1 MDVHAGLKHQ
11 NVPPSSISGGLPNS
25 HAKSGG
31 KSNERAAA
39 DLVTLP
45 SESDLCVLPMNH
57 LTRVVRRRRIGR
69 CPPSPNSFSFS
80 PTSNSVMNMEMK
92 LSPPPLPLYFFL
104 IPFLF
109 PVWESPVSSLSLFF
123 SLCRAK
129 REVLMNE
136 REGGIRET
144 TGTQEFMECPDGS
157 QCFRARRNGAPPR

>member
-1 MDVHAGLKHQ
+1 MDVHAGLEHQ

-57 LTRVVRRRRIGR
+57 LTRVVRHRRIGR

-92 LSPPPLPLYFFL
+92 LSPPRRH
-104 IPFLF
+104 FLF
-109 PVWESPVSSLSLFF
+109 ISFSSHFYFLCGNRPSRLSLFF

-129 REVLMNE
+129 SGVLMNE
-136 REGGIRET
+136 REEGDDGDSGIH
-144 TGTQEFMECPDGS
+144 GVP
-157 QCFRARRNGAPPR
+157 

>member
-1 MDVHAGLKHQ
+1 MRRTDENEEDSKAGEVD
-11 NVPPSSISGGLPNS
+11 NMRWMFMRASSTKTFHRAPFLAVCRIRTRRAAARATSG
-25 HAKSGG
+25 
-31 KSNERAAA
+31 AAA

-92 LSPPPLPLYFFL
+92 LSPPPPLPLYFFL

-109 PVWESPVSSLSLFF
+109 PVWESPVSSLSLFLPL
-123 SLCRAK
+123 SGQ
-129 REVLMNE
+129 VLMNE
-136 REGGIRET
+136 REEEG
-144 TGTQEFMECPDGS
+144 
-157 QCFRARRNGAPPR
+157 

>member
-11 NVPPSSISGGLPNS
+11 NVPPSPISGRLPNS
-25 HAKSGG
+25 HAREEWRQEQRS
-31 KSNERAAA
+31 AA

-92 LSPPPLPLYFFL
+92 LSPPPPPLPLYFFL

-109 PVWESPVSSLSLFF
+109 PVWESPVSSLSLFLPL
-123 SLCRAK
+123 SGQERSS
-129 REVLMNE
+129 NE
-136 REGGIRET
+136 
-144 TGTQEFMECPDGS
+144 
-157 QCFRARRNGAPPR
+157 

>member
-1 MDVHAGLKHQ
+1 MDVHAGLEHQ
-11 NVPPSSISGGLPNS
+11 NVPPSPISGGLPNS
-25 HAKSGG
+25 HAREEWRQEQRS
-31 KSNERAAA
+31 A

-92 LSPPPLPLYFFL
+92 LSPPPPPLPLYFFL

-129 REVLMNE
+129 RGFLMNE
-136 REGGIRET
+136 REEGDDGVSGIH
-144 TGTQEFMECPDGS
+144 GVP
-157 QCFRARRNGAPPR
+157 